1 MARTKKTENALKEIK
16 KKATL
21 KRRVYTD
28 PPMGKL
34 NPLAEKEM
42 ATIATDDTTD
52 TPEKKAK
59 KDKVST
65 DAARGGGYAFRPV
78 AVPSLTSR
86 TLNTHQR

>member
-16 KKATL
+16 KKAAQ

-34 NPLAEKEM
+34 NPLAEKELAM
-42 ATIATDDTTD
+42 TPNEDEAK

-59 KDKVST
+59 KDEVST
-65 DAARGGGYAFRPV
+65 DGARGGGYAFRPV
-78 AVPSLTSR
+78 AVRPPTSR
-86 TLNTHQR
+86 APD